1 MNFLSKVEIRS
12 SEIKIP
18 VEDVYTNDQQFQAFI
33 SSVTDL
39 LYKFSRKFKI
49 SEKEIVDIFI
59 KQVKK
64 VI

>member
-1 MNFLSKVEIRS
+1 MNFLSKIEIRS

-18 VEDVYTNDQQFQAFI
+18 VEDVYANDPIFQDFI

-64 VI
+64 GI